1 MDNFT
6 KLILLYN
13 CSRYSSEELI
23 GKPFIDFVHPD
34 DVESTYQVAKL
45 AKEN

>member
-13 CSRYSSEELI
+13 RLGYSSEELI
-23 GKPFIDFVHPD
+23 GKPFIDFVHQTML
-34 DVESTYQVAKL
+34 SHIKKAKL